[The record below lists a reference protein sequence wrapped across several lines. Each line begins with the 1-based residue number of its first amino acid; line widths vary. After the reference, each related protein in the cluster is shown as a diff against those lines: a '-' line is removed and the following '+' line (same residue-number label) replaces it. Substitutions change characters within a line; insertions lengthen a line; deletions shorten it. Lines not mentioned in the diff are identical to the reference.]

1 MQEKVVAKMLRHLAE
16 VIERGQCGMDDEEIA
31 TVAQMLTHRKIT
43 IEQAAQYLNISR
55 PTLYRRIAEEKIP
68 PPRKEPG
75 GKEYYWLD
83 ELEGLKKD

>member
-1 MQEKVVAKMLRHLAE
+1 MKEVVVAKMLRQLAD
-16 VIERGQCGMDDEEIA
+16 VIERGKCGMDDEEIEA
-31 TVAQMLTHRKIT
+31 VAQMLTHRKIT

-55 PTLYRRIAEEKIP
+55 PTLYRRIAEGKIP